1 MNRQSV
7 ENNNNMHYRV
17 KFAIRLFLASF
28 IRRFRY
34 YRYRLKGYDIK
45 KTTIIERDVNLGRVY
60 PEAIHIG
67 NNTTISARVSI
78 LSHEHNKRVNGLPLK
93 REVFIGDRCSIGTG
107 AIIIGG
113 VTIGDEVIVGA
124 GAVVVKDVPSNCI
137 VAGNPAKV
145 VRTGIRLNDKRE
157 AINWSLEKGWF

>member
-1 MNRQSV
+1 MAMRSDR
-7 ENNNNMHYRV
+7 YYKI
-17 KFAIRLFLASF
+17 KFAIRLFLAFF
-28 IRRFRY
+28 IRRLRY
-34 YRYRLKGYDIK
+34 YRLRLRGYDIK
-45 KTTIIERDVNLGRVY
+45 KTTIVERDVNLGRVY

-67 NNTTISARVSI
+67 HNTTISSRVSI

-107 AIIIGG
+107 SIIVGG
-113 VTIGDEVIVGA
+113 IHIGDEVIVGA
-124 GAVVVKDVPSNCI
+124 GSVVVKDVPSNCI

-157 AINWSLEKGWF
+157 ALNWSPEKGWF